1 MDYVFHVYSNEIVEV
16 HKDMNCKV
24 GQPLWKISYSIVAS
38 NKCKELKEA
47 QSLLYILSKFGGAE
61 HEIFFKFLQIL
72 L

>member
-1 MDYVFHVYSNEIVEV
+1 MKDFIFHR
-16 HKDMNCKV
+16 
-24 GQPLWKISYSIVAS
+24 SIKQVAS

-61 HEIFFKFLQIL
+61 HEIFFNFLQIL